1 MEILKELY
9 YIGIFGYLKQ
19 TLTPD
24 QSVSIILSIASIL
37 LCIAAGYFLG
47 SINTAIIVSKLFYG
61 DDIRKYGSG
70 NAGMT
75 NVLRTYGKKAAV
87 LTLLGDI
94 LKTVLAIIIGRF
106 IGTPEIFLYPLADVG
121 IPIPTGG
128 YIAGLFAAIGHTFP
142 IYYRFRGGKGVL
154 CAATIVL
161 MLSPFT
167 FLWCFIIFVILLL
180 GTKYVSLGSVI
191 SVMVYP
197 IILNNINGSSPEILF
212 AILLAILVVYNHR
225 ENIKRLL
232 SGTENK
238 FSIGGKK
245 KSEEESPDN
254 EEE

>member
-1 MEILKELY
+1 MISL
-9 YIGIFGYLKQ
+9 
-19 TLTPD
+19 
-24 QSVSIILSIASIL
+24 SV
-37 LCIAAGYFLG
+37 
-47 SINTAIIVSKLFYG
+47 NTKSTTTE
-61 DDIRKYGSG
+61 S
-70 NAGMT
+70 
-75 NVLRTYGKKAAV
+75 
-87 LTLLGDI
+87 
-94 LKTVLAIIIGRF
+94 
-106 IGTPEIFLYPLADVG
+106 
-121 IPIPTGG
+121 
-128 YIAGLFAAIGHTFP
+128 
-142 IYYRFRGGKGVL
+142 
-154 CAATIVL
+154 
-161 MLSPFT
+161 
-167 FLWCFIIFVILLL
+167 WCFIIFVILLL